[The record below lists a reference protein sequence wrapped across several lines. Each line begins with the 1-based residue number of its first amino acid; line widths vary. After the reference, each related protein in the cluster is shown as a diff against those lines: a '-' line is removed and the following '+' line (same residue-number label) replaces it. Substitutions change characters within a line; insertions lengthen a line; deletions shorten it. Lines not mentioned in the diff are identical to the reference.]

1 MIHLAV
7 ILGWHSFTLSVQKL
21 LYTQAVRSIG
31 KTHVLDEVVCFI
43 HFSKL
48 SVSHGWATFT
58 AFGVRCRLEVFLDIA
73 VQRTQSATTLLFPK
87 SRIKN
92 RRLPDCRSAICSN

>member
-7 ILGWHSFTLSVQKL
+7 VLGWHSFTLSVKKL
-21 LYTQAVRSIG
+21 LYTQPVRSIG

-58 AFGVRCRLEVFLDIA
+58 AFGVRCRPEVFLDIA
-73 VQRTQSATTLLFPK
+73 VDTTQSAATLLFPN
-87 SRIKN
+87 SRINN
-92 RRLPDCRSAICSN
+92 RCLPDCKSAICSN